1 MKKRLPGLVS
11 LAVLAVTF
19 LTVRFPLLF
28 LHGMKEWPLDLFAV
42 GAVVIALSGILFRAK
57 YLPAL
62 TAAGYLL
69 GFAAGCLFHWEYAPG
84 RDNLWFFWTGLFLAL
99 MLVGGILEFLACRRR
114 KNSSSPKNE
123 T

>member
-1 MKKRLPGLVS
+1 MKKRLPGLIS
-11 LAVLAVTF
+11 LAVLAGIF

-57 YLPAL
+57 LLPAL

-69 GFAAGCLFHWEYAPG
+69 GFAAGCLLHQEYAPG
-84 RDNLWFFWTGLFLAL
+84 RDDLWILWTGVFLAL
-99 MLVGGILEFLACRRR
+99 MLVGGILEFLVCRRR
-114 KNSSSPKNE
+114 KSSPPQKSE
-123 T
+123 H